1 MRRTMW
7 FECCIVLL
15 WLASGV
21 LDVTCRAAS
30 DEESPRATQSA
41 AWQPVPKNG
50 VIAEPGRYC
59 LQQDIQ
65 VDRSTGVKIEADDVT
80 IDLGGHAIRYTG
92 VPQEGTFG
100 IVAPDRTGITIT
112 NGAIGGF
119 WFNVHCTQNER
130 LRIRDIRFD
139 DIPYI
144 GVNVAQS
151 KDVIICDNMFENFRY
166 DLAKAKDSTY
176 VIGIN
181 IGAENVIITNNRFT
195 TSLKSGKAK
204 DVSVETVFVLFSA
217 EVSKDCIVAKNDMA
231 ASEVLPR
238 SYGVWVATNAEATIV
253 DNNVRNMKYGVCV
266 ASDASALVCFNRF
279 RASANADAPIETIGI
294 SASGAKDIVEIKNA
308 FDGITTPA
316 ALPKNSEGERV
327 SGG

>member
-1 MRRTMW
+1 MW
-7 FECCIVLL
+7 TECCIVLL

-21 LDVTCRAAS
+21 LDVDCRAAS
-30 DEESPRATQSA
+30 DEESPRATKSA
-41 AWQPVPKNG
+41 EWQPVPKNG

-65 VDRSTGVKIEADDVT
+65 VDRGTGITIEADDVT
-80 IDLGGHAIRYTG
+80 IDLCGHAIRYTG
-92 VPQEGTFG
+92 APKEGTFG
-100 IVAPDRTGITIT
+100 IVAPDRTGVTIT
-112 NGAIGGF
+112 NGTVGGF
-119 WFNVHCTQNER
+119 WFNLHCTQNER

-144 GVNVAQS
+144 GINVAQS
-151 KDVIICDNMFENFRY
+151 KDVVISDNVFENFRY

-181 IGAENVIITNNRFT
+181 IGAENVVITNNRFMA
-195 TSLKSGKAK
+195 SPKGKAAQ
-204 DVSVETVFVLFSA
+204 DVNVETVFVLFSA
-217 EVSKDCIVAKNDMA
+217 EVSQDCLVAKNDMA

-253 DNNVRNMKYGVCV
+253 DNNVRNMKYGVCI
-266 ASDASALVCFNRF
+266 AADAAAWVCFNRF
-279 RASANADAPIETIGI
+279 HASADTDASIETIGI
-294 SASGAKDIVEIKNA
+294 SASGAKDIIEIRNA

-316 ALPKNSEGERV
+316 ALPKNSEGEHA